1 MDALHEKKL
10 KKLEEVA
17 AALRRDAVEMVINA
31 GSGHVAGPLGMADIF
46 AALYFHVIKHNH
58 RKPQWP
64 ERDRV
69 ILSNGHICPIQ
80 YAALAHAGYFPREE
94 LKTLRQ
100 IGTRLEGHPHRG
112 SVPGVETTSGPL
124 GSGLS
129 QACGVALAGRLDGLK
144 YRTYCLLSDGEHQEG
159 NTWEAAMFAAKHKLH
174 TVTAIIDRN
183 NIQID
188 GMTEHVMPLE
198 SLRAKYEAFNWHVLE
213 IDGNNIAQFVDA
225 VWEAH
230 AIYEK
235 PTAIIAHTVPG
246 KGVDFMEFDYHW
258 HSKVFTKA
266 EAKKALHELRTLEE
280 KITSEHE

>member
-1 MDALHEKKL
+1 MDALQEKKL
-10 KKLEEVA
+10 KKLEEIA
-17 AALRRDAVEMVINA
+17 AALRHDAVEMVINA

-46 AALYFHVIKHNH
+46 AALYFHVTRHNH
-58 RKPQWP
+58 RRPQWV

-80 YAALAHAGYFPREE
+80 YAALAHAGYFPKEE

-100 IGTRLEGHPHRG
+100 FGTRLEGHPHRG
-112 SVPGVETTSGPL
+112 SVSGVETTSGPL

-144 YRTYCLLSDGEHQEG
+144 YRTYCVMSDGEHQEG
-159 NTWEAAMFAAKHKLH
+159 NTWEAVMFAAKHKLN

-188 GMTEHVMPLE
+188 GMTEAMMPLE
-198 SLRAKYEAFNWHVLE
+198 SLHAKYEAYNWHVLE
-213 IDGNNIAQFVDA
+213 IDGNNIAQLVDA
-225 VWEAH
+225 IWEAH
-230 AIYEK
+230 AVYEK
-235 PTAIIAHTVPG
+235 PTVIIAHTVPG

-258 HSKVFTKA
+258 HSKAFSKV

-280 KITSEHE
+280 KIISEHQ

>member
-10 KKLEEVA
+10 KKLEEIA
-17 AALRRDAVEMVINA
+17 AALRHDAIEMVINA

-46 AALYFHVIKHNH
+46 AALYFHILKHNH
-58 RKPQWP
+58 RRPSWV
-64 ERDRV
+64 ERDRL
-69 ILSNGHICPIQ
+69 ILSNGHICPVQ
-80 YAALAHAGYFPREE
+80 YAALAHAGYFPKEE
-94 LKTLRQ
+94 MKTLRQ
-100 IGTRLEGHPHRG
+100 LGTRLEGHPHRG

-144 YRTYCLLSDGEHQEG
+144 YRTYCVMSDGEHQEG
-159 NTWEAAMFAAKHKLH
+159 NTWEAVMFAAKHKLN

-188 GMTEHVMPLE
+188 GMTEAVMPLE

-213 IDGNNIAQFVDA
+213 VDGNNISQFVDA

-230 AIYEK
+230 AVYEK
-235 PTAIIAHTVPG
+235 PTVIIAHTVPG
-246 KGVDFMEFDYHW
+246 KGVDFMEFDYRW
-258 HSKVFTKA
+258 HSKTFSKA

-280 KITSEHE
+280 KIISEHQ

>member
-1 MDALHEKKL
+1 
-10 KKLEEVA
+10 
-17 AALRRDAVEMVINA
+17 MVINA
-31 GSGHVAGPLGMADIF
+31 GAGHVAGPLGMADIF
-46 AALYFHVIKHNH
+46 AALYFHIIKHNH
-58 RKPQWP
+58 RRPQWV

-80 YAALAHAGYFPREE
+80 YAALAHAGYFPKEE

-100 IGTRLEGHPHRG
+100 FGTRLEGHPHRG
-112 SVPGVETTSGPL
+112 SVSGVETTSGPL

-144 YRTYCLLSDGEHQEG
+144 YRTYCVMSDGEHQEG
-159 NTWEAAMFAAKHKLH
+159 NTWEAVMFAAKHKLN

-188 GMTEHVMPLE
+188 GMTEAVMPLE
-198 SLRAKYEAFNWHVLE
+198 SLRAKYEAFNWYVLE
-213 IDGNNIAQFVDA
+213 IDGNNISQLVDA
-225 VWEAH
+225 IWEAH
-230 AIYEK
+230 AVYEK
-235 PTAIIAHTVPG
+235 PTVIIAHTVPG

-258 HSKVFTKA
+258 HSKAFSKV

-280 KITSEHE
+280 KIISEHQ

>member
-1 MDALHEKKL
+1 MDALHEKKI
-10 KKLEEVA
+10 KKLEEIA
-17 AALRRDAVEMVINA
+17 AALRHDAVEMVINA
-31 GSGHVAGPLGMADIF
+31 GSGHIAGPLGMADIF

-58 RKPQWP
+58 RRPAWV

-80 YAALAHAGYFPREE
+80 YAALAHAGYFPKEE
-94 LKTLRQ
+94 MKTLRQ

-112 SVPGVETTSGPL
+112 ALPGIETTSGPL

-144 YRTYCLLSDGEHQEG
+144 YRTYCVLSDGEHQEG
-159 NTWEAAMFAAKHKLH
+159 STWEAVMFAAKHKLN

-188 GMTEHVMPLE
+188 GMTEAVMPLE

-225 VWEAH
+225 IWEAY
-230 AIYEK
+230 AVYEK
-235 PTAIIAHTVPG
+235 PTVIIAHTVPG
-246 KGVDFMEFDYHW
+246 KGVDFMEFDYRW
-258 HSKVFTKA
+258 HSKTFSKA

-280 KITSEHE
+280 KILSEHQ

>member
-10 KKLEEVA
+10 KALEEKAVV
-17 AALRRDAVEMVINA
+17 LRHDAVEMVINA

-46 AALYFHVIKHNH
+46 AALYFHVMKHSH
-58 RKPQWP
+58 RRPHWP
-64 ERDRV
+64 ERDRLV
-69 ILSNGHICPIQ
+69 LSNGHICPIQ
-80 YAALAHAGYFPREE
+80 YAALAHAGYFPKEE
-94 LKTLRQ
+94 MKTLRQ

-112 SVPGVETTSGPL
+112 ALPGIETTSGPL

-129 QACGVALAGRLDGLK
+129 QACGIALAGRLDGLK
-144 YRTYCLLSDGEHQEG
+144 YRTYCVMSDGEHQEG
-159 NTWEAAMFAAKHKLH
+159 NTWEAAMFAAKHKLNSL
-174 TVTAIIDRN
+174 TAIIDRN

-188 GMTEHVMPLE
+188 GMTEQVMPLE

-230 AIYEK
+230 AVYEK
-235 PTAIIAHTVPG
+235 PTAIVAHTVPG
-246 KGVDFMEFDYHW
+246 KGVDFMEFDYRW
-258 HSKVFTKA
+258 HSKAFTKP

-280 KITSEHE
+280 KIISEHQ